1 VNVFIVNSKSW
12 DRTIEALWKNLK
24 SQKYNSTWL
33 GFKMPE
39 DFKSLT
45 GYIEESYDEIR
56 SLTLLG
62 SFRDWEDHE
71 EGISIELKD
80 IFANSKLPRVWL
92 MLFDLH
98 HSINDLL
105 HGLKSNIKGGIDG
118 VSSTQIDP
126 TLFFDCLAWGY
137 EHIDFY
143 NPPDE
148 SLFGDQGK
156 FTEAKRTFDLAQD
169 TWLKLCHYFPSRLAF
184 YHCLDLREIS
194 SFRPINLLRMF
205 DVGIPGSL
213 YETRIKARDLFFQSG
228 CSITP
233 SGLISK
239 IFGKLTQ
246 VILQLLKVLHIKEGR
261 RKIEVKR
268 KLSFS
273 KLNLI
278 CQLSRFVW
286 VDGSYLRYP
295 VRKYFEVPALNTLL
309 ISPENNSI
317 KALEIFEEWQ
327 LVSPEHLTG
336 SNLSQAKIGKR
347 DKKQLI
353 ERQKLKL
360 LRDHTASVRLK
371 ALGTFISY
379 LHPNVST
386 RGYYQQGE
394 LIFERND
401 KDEFVP

>member
-1 VNVFIVNSKSW
+1 
-12 DRTIEALWKNLK
+12 
-24 SQKYNSTWL
+24 
-33 GFKMPE
+33 
-39 DFKSLT
+39 
-45 GYIEESYDEIR
+45 
-56 SLTLLG
+56 
-62 SFRDWEDHE
+62 
-71 EGISIELKD
+71 
-80 IFANSKLPRVWL
+80 
-92 MLFDLH
+92 
-98 HSINDLL
+98 
-105 HGLKSNIKGGIDG
+105 
-118 VSSTQIDP
+118 
-126 TLFFDCLAWGY
+126 
-137 EHIDFY
+137 
-143 NPPDE
+143 
-148 SLFGDQGK
+148 
-156 FTEAKRTFDLAQD
+156 
-169 TWLKLCHYFPSRLAF
+169 
-184 YHCLDLREIS
+184 
-194 SFRPINLLRMF
+194 
-205 DVGIPGSL
+205 
-213 YETRIKARDLFFQSG
+213 
-228 CSITP
+228 
-233 SGLISK
+233 
-239 IFGKLTQ
+239 
-246 VILQLLKVLHIKEGR
+246 LHIKEER

-327 LVSPEHLTG
+327 LAGPEHLTG
-336 SNLSQAKIGKR
+336 SSLSQAKIGKR